1 METRFENSWG
11 QHAWQVKSFWRS
23 SELANVMSGSIYIY
37 TPRSWSLKSMPVVF
51 RGSFLNPTWR
61 DAMKTWEAKMPGPL
75 LTHRRQ
81 ISELVWIPA
90 GGLSADDHKHWDC
103 LKIRTIKIPSFIYNV
118 WYIYIYMFIFII
130 CLNGHVLMKTTIL
143 RYPGKPKSDS
153 TWFHMIWGNLQ
164 IWKMFP
170 SNQCGVSA
178 LRAEYPYL
186 CLYGFVWF
194 LLGMKRFP
202 LINHHVSHMFPICF
216 PYVSYMVPICF
227 PYVSHKTQ
235 PFSHLGLSWPSSSKG
250 EEGAGDV
257 GKAGASP
264 SGIHPF
270 GYWKSEK
277 PFIIGCTHLFN
288 AYIII

>member
-1 METRFENSWG
+1 MITNIGIVS
-11 QHAWQVKSFWRS
+11 KS
-23 SELANVMSGSIYIY
+23 
-37 TPRSWSLKSMPVVF
+37 
-51 RGSFLNPTWR
+51 
-61 DAMKTWEAKMPGPL
+61 
-75 LTHRRQ
+75 
-81 ISELVWIPA
+81 
-90 GGLSADDHKHWDC
+90 GLSKSHRLYITYIIYVHTC
-103 LKIRTIKIPSFIYNV
+103 LSLSSVWMVKFSWKLPSCGIQANPNRI
-118 WYIYIYMFIFII
+118 W
-130 CLNGHVLMKTTIL
+130 
-143 RYPGKPKSDS
+143 PDS
-153 TWFHMIWGNLQ
+153 TWSEGIDKFGRCFQATSVAFQH
-164 IWKMFP
+164 
-170 SNQCGVSA
+170 S
-178 LRAEYPYL
+178 EYPYL
-186 CLYGFVWF
+186 CLYGFLWF

-270 GYWKSEK
+270 GHWKSEK

-288 AYIII
+288 AYIYNIIIYTYDII